1 MKNFFLTY
9 WKILSAVI
17 AAMLVLIVFA
27 GPPLAHM
34 IIRDKIDAALRRIEN
49 KTHTTISLTSID
61 FPSATSMTLR
71 DFSIR
76 LAWDSSY
83 ADYVPSNEANPDS
96 LAQLL
101 NLVTIK
107 NMMVDFYLFGFLS
120 GNYIRAVSVDSVVVN
135 LFRKAEHSY
144 NFTSFIEGLKAKT
157 DSAAMPTSVSD
168 QNKNKIADF
177 IQRYLDKRLPS
188 VAVQGI
194 TLRYVDFDGSRIH
207 NKKTK
212 RIRPTYVASLNNG
225 RLELH
230 ESMFR
235 DAQFELS
242 GEVTQPGQTNTF
254 TINGTL
260 NHSQHQ
266 LYVNGLFDA
275 GFKIPFV
282 ETVTD
287 AKIYLKNF
295 DAQLLSLEEN
305 SDYDRLHATLNI
317 YDLGI
322 HSDAVADEKLTNMS
336 VGFDLNLDL
345 ARDKIII
352 NPQTRFYLNK
362 INFNVDGEMA
372 NLHDQPMYQ
381 FHVVMPE
388 IAINDFMFSIPTALK
403 RKLDGFNAKGSMA
416 YAFDLKI
423 DMAHL
428 DSIRFDPEFMLSN
441 DFKLYN
447 LGDSIN
453 VRKLLDTTFSHS
465 VITEDGDD
473 SVIVVGKSNK
483 YFTPLDSIPPY
494 LVKAVL
500 FCEDVSFFK
509 NDGFNLLQIQKSIA
523 DNIRSKR
530 FARGAS
536 TISMQFIKNIYL
548 SREKTISR
556 KFQELI
562 LTWLIN
568 REKMLDRNKIKEN
581 HKKRLL
587 EIYLNIIEWGP
598 DVYGIG
604 RASEFYFKKNPVKL
618 TVQESVFLAT
628 IIPNPKKYGR
638 YFDNGVPKNVQV
650 NLMNLMVKLLYE
662 DSVITKEQMEK
673 FTPVQVRITGE
684 AAKYIDGYAADSTDV
699 FDELDLPTRQRP

>member
-1 MKNFFLTY
+1 MKAFFIKY
-9 WKILSAVI
+9 WKILASVI
-17 AAMLVLIVFA
+17 AALLILVIFA

-34 IIRDKIDAALRRIEN
+34 IIRDKIDSALRRFEH
-49 KTHTTISLTSID
+49 KTHTTVKIASID

-76 LAWDSSY
+76 LAFDSSY
-83 ADYVPSNEANPDS
+83 TRYIPDGEVDPDS

-101 NLVTIK
+101 NLVSIQ
-107 NMMVDFYLFGFLS
+107 NMSVDFYLFGFLS
-120 GNYIRAVSVDSVVVN
+120 GNYIRSVSADSVSIN
-135 LFRKAEHSY
+135 LFRKAEGDY
-144 NFTSFIEGLKAKT
+144 NFSPLIDSLKTKADT
-157 DSAAMPTSVSD
+157 TEQAVPASD
-168 QNKNKIADF
+168 QSKNKIAGF
-177 IQRYLDKRLPS
+177 IQRYLDKKLPS
-188 VAVQGI
+188 VAIQRIAV
-194 TLRYVDFDGSRIH
+194 RYIGFDGAGTK
-207 NKKTK
+207 NKKNK
-212 RIRPTYVASLNNG
+212 RLRPSYEASLNNG
-225 RLELH
+225 KLELH

-242 GEVTQPGQTNTF
+242 GEVVQPGQANTF

-266 LYVNGLFDA
+266 LYINGLFDA

-282 ETVTD
+282 ETVTG

-305 SDYDRLHATLNI
+305 SEYDRLHATLNI

-322 HSDAVADEKLTNMS
+322 HSDAIADEKLSNMS
-336 VGFDLNLDL
+336 IGFDLNLDL
-345 ARDKIII
+345 APNDIII

-362 INFNVDGEMA
+362 INFNVSGEMA
-372 NLHDQPMYQ
+372 NLHDKPLYQ
-381 FHVVMPE
+381 FRVEMPE
-388 IAINDFMFSIPTALK
+388 ITINDFMFSIPSALK
-403 RKLDGFNAKGSMA
+403 RKLEGFRANGSMA

-428 DSIRFDPEFMLSN
+428 DSIRFDPEFTLSH

-453 VRKLLDTTFSHS
+453 VRKLLDTAFAHA

-473 SVIVVGKSNK
+473 SVIVVGKGNK
-483 YFTPLDSIPPY
+483 YFTPIDSIPSY
-494 LVKAVL
+494 LVKSVL

-523 DNIRSKR
+523 DNIRAKR

-536 TISMQFIKNIYL
+536 TISMQFVKNIYL

-604 RASEFYFKKNPVKL
+604 RASEFYFKKLPAQLSVP
-618 TVQESVFLAT
+618 EAVFLAT

-638 YFDNGVPKNVQV
+638 YFDNGVPKSAEV

-662 DSVITKEQMEK
+662 DSVITKEQMERL
-673 FTPVQVRITGE
+673 TPVQVRITGE
-684 AAKYIDGYAADSTDV
+684 AAQYIEGYAADSTDV
-699 FDELDLPTRQRP
+699 FEDIDLPTRQRP